1 MLRWCRVAALWLVL
15 AVSAGLAGAQEPEAD
30 YETWSEVA
38 DRAEE
43 AVANEQASTEAF
55 EELRT
60 KLAGWRDTFLQAEST
75 NASRIQT
82 LQSQLDALGPAP
94 GEDETEP
101 ESIALRRSQLNDELQ
116 RLQAPARRAQEAH
129 TQADGLIREID
140 TIVRTRQANALL
152 ALGPSPLNP
161 TLWPDAGS
169 ALVQSGQSLL
179 LELRENVLSDAKRS
193 EAWRN
198 LPVIVLLLVL
208 ALLLVVRGPIWI
220 DKLIGWL
227 RSSTRRGSGVW
238 SFIASIIRII
248 LPFAGLVML
257 VAAFRASSFV
267 GVNLERVLEMIPV
280 WGAALLI
287 VRWLADQSFNSNDDI
302 ATLPLPRKQ
311 RLEARYYANLLAILL
326 VLRSAGET
334 IGEIFSYPEEVQVV
348 LDYPV
353 LLLCALMLWRL
364 GHILTTLSDDSET
377 DGTLLEGS
385 TFRLRIARTIG
396 RLTIFVAIIGP
407 VMSGIGYDAVGQG
420 LIYPTIRTLALLA
433 LVLVLQRF
441 VNDLYQLVTGRDP
454 QASDSLFPVLA
465 GLILMLLQ
473 VPVLALIWG
482 ARVADLT
489 ELWTRFQVG
498 LQIGETRISP
508 SDFLTFAVVF
518 AIGYTL
524 TRMLQGGLR
533 STILPKTRIDVGGQN
548 ALVAGIGYLGVFVAA
563 LIAVTA
569 AGLDL
574 SSLAIVAG
582 ALSVGIGFGLQTI
595 VSNFV
600 SGIILLIERPI
611 SEGDWIEVNGNHGI
625 VKDISVRS
633 TRIETFDRTD
643 LIVPNSDFVSGTV
656 TNYTR
661 GNVIGRVVMTVGVA
675 YGTDT
680 RKVQDIL
687 LRIVRQHDLVL
698 LNPEPMVTFEEFG
711 ASSLKFVIRA
721 IIRDVGQIL
730 IVTSDFHHEIA
741 QRFAE
746 EGIEIPFA
754 QRDVWLRNPEAL
766 FPDRDPTGPRPPG
779 GGSTPEDKASRERAA
794 AEQSSHSG
802 IVPAGRDG
810 DADGGGDGGGDGG
823 ADGGDGGR

>member
-1 MLRWCRVAALWLVL
+1 MLRWLRVAALWLVL
-15 AVSAGLAGAQEPEAD
+15 VLSAGLAGAQEEGTD
-30 YETWSEVA
+30 YESWSEVA
-38 DRAEE
+38 SRAEE
-43 AVANEQASTEAF
+43 AVASERASTEAF
-55 EELRT
+55 EELRST
-60 KLAGWRDTFLQAEST
+60 LAGWRDTFLQAEST

-82 LQSQLDALGPAP
+82 LQSQLDALGPPPAE
-94 GEDETEP
+94 GETEP
-101 ESIALRRSQLNDELQ
+101 ESIALRRGQLNDELQ

-140 TIVRTRQANALL
+140 NIVRTRQANALL
-152 ALGPSPLNP
+152 SLGPSPLNP
-161 TLWPDAGS
+161 ALWSETAA
-169 ALVQSGQSLL
+169 ALMQSGQSLVG
-179 LELRENVLSDAKRS
+179 ELREGILSDVKRS

-198 LPVIVLLLVL
+198 LPVIALLLLL
-208 ALLLVVRGPIWI
+208 ALLLVARGPVWV
-220 DKLIGWL
+220 DKFIEWL
-227 RSSTRRGSGVW
+227 RSTTRRGSGVW

-248 LPFAGLVML
+248 LPFLGLVML
-257 VAAFRASSFV
+257 VAAVRTTSFA
-267 GVNLERVLEMIPV
+267 GVNLQRVLEMIPV

-287 VRWLADQSFNSNDDI
+287 VRWLADQSFNRNDDI
-302 ATLPLPRKQ
+302 ATLPLPPKQ
-311 RLEARYYANLLAILL
+311 RVEARYYANLLAILL
-326 VLRSAGET
+326 VLRSAGDT
-334 IGEIFSYPEEVQVV
+334 IGAIFSYPDEVQVV

-364 GHILTTLSDDSET
+364 GHILTTLNDETDS

-385 TFRLRIARTIG
+385 TFRLRIARSIG
-396 RLTIFVAIIGP
+396 LITIFVAIIAP
-407 VMSGIGYDAVGQG
+407 IMSGIGYDAVGQG
-420 LIYPTIRTLALLA
+420 LIYPTIRTLAVLA
-433 LVLVLQRF
+433 MVLVLQRF
-441 VNDLYQLVTGRDP
+441 VNDLYELVTGRDP
-454 QASDSLFPVLA
+454 QASDSLIPVLA
-465 GLILMLLQ
+465 GFVLMLLQ

-489 ELWTRFQVG
+489 ELWTGFKEGV
-498 LQIGETRISP
+498 QIGETRISP
-508 SDFLTFAVVF
+508 SDFLTFAIVF
-518 AIGYTL
+518 AIGYTV
-524 TRMLQGGLR
+524 TRMMQSGLR
-533 STILPKTRIDVGGQN
+533 STILPKTKMDVGGQN
-548 ALVAGIGYLGVFVAA
+548 ALVAGLGYLGVFVAA

-661 GNVIGRVVMTVGVA
+661 GNIIGRVVMTVGVA
-675 YGTDT
+675 YGSDT

-711 ASSLKFVIRA
+711 ADSLNFVIRA
-721 IIRDVGQIL
+721 IIRDVGQML

-754 QRDVWLRNPEAL
+754 QRDVWLRNPEVL
-766 FPDRDPTGPRPPG
+766 YPDRGTSAPRAPEA
-779 GGSTPEDKASRERAA
+779 GSTAEDKVAHDRAA

-810 DADGGGDGGGDGG
+810 DADGDGGGGEGG
-823 ADGGDGGR
+823 GDGGDGGR

>member
-1 MLRWCRVAALWLVL
+1 MLRWLRVAALWLVL
-15 AVSAGLAGAQEPEAD
+15 ALSAGMAGAQDESID
-30 YETWSEVA
+30 YESWSQIA
-38 DRAEE
+38 GRAEE
-43 AVANEQASTEAF
+43 AIDNGEASTEAF
-55 EELRT
+55 EALRST
-60 KLAGWRDTFLQAEST
+60 LAGWRDTFLQAESN

-82 LQSQLDALGPAP
+82 LQSQLDALGDPPAE
-94 GEDETEP
+94 GETEP
-101 ESIALRRSQLNDELQ
+101 EAIAVRRGQLNDELQ
-116 RLQAPARRAQEAH
+116 RMQAPVRRAQEAH

-140 TIVRTRQANALL
+140 TIVRTRQADALL
-152 ALGPSPLNP
+152 SLGPSPLNP
-161 TLWPDAGS
+161 TLWPEAGS
-169 ALVQSGQSLL
+169 ALVQSGQSLVN
-179 LELRENVLSDAKRS
+179 ELRQNILSDIKRS
-193 EAWRN
+193 EARRN
-198 LPVIVLLLVL
+198 LPVILLLLVL
-208 ALLLVVRGPIWI
+208 AALLVARGPVWI
-220 DKLIGWL
+220 DKFIEWL
-227 RSSTRRGSGVW
+227 RSTTRRGSGVW
-238 SFIASIIRII
+238 GFIASIIRII
-248 LPFAGLVML
+248 LPFMGLVML
-257 VAAFRASSFV
+257 VAAFRASSFA
-267 GVNLERVLEMIPV
+267 GVNLQRVLEMIPV
-280 WGAALLI
+280 WGAALMI
-287 VRWLADQSFNSNDDI
+287 VRWLADQSFNRNDDI
-302 ATLPLPRKQ
+302 ATLPLPPKQ
-311 RLEARYYANLLAILL
+311 RREARYYANLLAILL
-326 VLRSAGET
+326 VLRSAGAT
-334 IGEIFSYPEEVQVV
+334 IGEIFAYPDEVQVV

-353 LLLCALMLWRL
+353 LLLCAVMLWRL
-364 GHILTTLSDDSET
+364 GHILTKLSDETESE
-377 DGTLLEGS
+377 GTLLEGS
-385 TFRLRIARTIG
+385 TFRLRIARTVG
-396 RLTIFVAIIGP
+396 RLTIFVAIVAP

-433 LVLVLQRF
+433 TVLVLQRF
-441 VNDLYQLVTGRDP
+441 VNDLYELITGRDP
-454 QASDSLFPVLA
+454 QASDSLTPVLA
-465 GLILMLLQ
+465 GFVLLLLQ

-482 ARVADLT
+482 ARIADLT
-489 ELWTRFQVG
+489 ELWTRFKEGIEVG
-498 LQIGETRISP
+498 DTRISP
-508 SDFLTFAVVF
+508 SDFLTFAIVF
-518 AIGYTL
+518 AIGYTV

-533 STILPKTRIDVGGQN
+533 TSILPKTKIDPGGQN
-548 ALVAGIGYLGVFVAA
+548 ALVAGLGYIGIFFAA

-675 YGTDT
+675 YGSDT

-711 ASSLKFVIRA
+711 ADSLNFVIRA
-721 IIRDVGQIL
+721 IIRDVGQKL

-741 QRFAE
+741 RRFAE

-754 QRDVWLRNPEAL
+754 QRDVWLRNPEVL
-766 FPDRDPTGPRPPG
+766 FPDREPTAKPG
-779 GGSTPEDKASRERAA
+779 AGKDDAAPEDREAHDRAA
-794 AEQSSHSG
+794 DEQSTRSG

-810 DADGGGDGGGDGG
+810 DADGDGGGG
-823 ADGGDGGR
+823 AGDGGDGGR